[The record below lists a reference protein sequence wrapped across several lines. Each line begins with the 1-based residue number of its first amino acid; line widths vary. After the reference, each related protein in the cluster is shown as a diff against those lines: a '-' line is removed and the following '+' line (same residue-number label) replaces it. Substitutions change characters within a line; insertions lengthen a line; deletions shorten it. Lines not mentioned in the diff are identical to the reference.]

1 MLLDAVKRSD
11 KAGDLTVLDRRFT
24 IAPLA
29 LALRRGDEDA
39 RLAADRALSR
49 VYGTAEFRAMYAK
62 WFGEPDEGAAAFFR
76 SVALP
81 E

>member
-1 MLLDAVKRSD
+1 
-11 KAGDLTVLDRRFT
+11 
-24 IAPLA
+24 
-29 LALRRGDEDA
+29 
-39 RLAADRALSR
+39 